1 MNASELE
8 TAIAAAQTGR
18 EEGYRQL
25 FSEYSRLVFALINRM
40 VPDVGE
46 AEELT
51 QDVFLQVF
59 SALAEFRKQGAGFSA
74 WICRIAY
81 NRAISHLRKTQL
93 QVVALEEVAIF
104 VPDEPQEVS
113 DNKIEDLM
121 QAIDRLPEE
130 EKALLQLFYFD
141 DLSLQEIAY
150 ITSSSAANVGMKLM
164 RIRKKLKKQIVSEY
178 RYGER

>member
-1 MNASELE
+1 MNTSELE
-8 TAIAAAQTGR
+8 IAIVAAQEGR

-25 FSEYSRLVFALINRM
+25 FSEYSGMVFALVNRM

-51 QDVFLQVF
+51 QDVFLQAF
-59 SALAEFRKQGAGFSA
+59 SVLSEFRTQGAGFSA

-81 NRAISHLRKTQL
+81 NKAISHLRKTRL
-93 QVVALEEVAIF
+93 QVVTLEEATF
-104 VPDEPQEVS
+104 SVPEETLESLDE
-113 DNKIEDLM
+113 KIEDLM

-150 ITSSSAANVGMKLM
+150 VTSCSTANVGTKLM
-164 RIRKKLKKQIVSEY
+164 RIRKKLKKQIASEHQ
-178 RYGER
+178 YGKR